1 MNRNIVVTG
10 AGKGLG
16 YCIAEKHLEQGDS
29 VLALEYRISPELDGL
44 AVRYPRLSVSRCDV
58 SSTET
63 VDGALA
69 PLLRAK
75 TPVDILYNVAGIYFP
90 DDTVPLEQ
98 TLIDRC
104 LTLYNVN
111 ALGQLRV
118 MAALSPLLHEGS
130 VILNITSEA
139 GSVGACV
146 RTSEYG
152 YCMSKA
158 AANMGSK
165 LFSNQ
170 VSGRGIRVFC
180 VHPGW
185 LKTDM
190 GGQGAL
196 RSSCAITPRQ
206 SAEALLKIAQA
217 PASIPADVMYLDYK
231 GDPLVW

>member
-1 MNRNIVVTG
+1 MNKNIVVTG

-16 YCIAEKHLEQGDS
+16 YCIAKKHLEQGDS
-29 VLALEYRISPELDGL
+29 VLALEYRITPQLAALSEQHLNLFISP
-44 AVRYPRLSVSRCDV
+44 CDV
-58 SSTET
+58 SSTPKVTE
-63 VDGALA
+63 ALSIF
-69 PLLRAK
+69 RQQS

-90 DDTVPLEQ
+90 DDTVPLEKSD
-98 TLIDRC
+98 IDRC

-118 MAALSPLLHEGS
+118 IAALSDLFCSGS

-139 GSVGACV
+139 GSIGACS

-165 LFSNQ
+165 IFSNQ
-170 VSGRGIRVFC
+170 LKDRGVRVFC
-180 VHPGW
+180 AHPGW

-190 GGQGAL
+190 GGMGAL
-196 RSSCAITPRQ
+196 LSDNSITPEQ
-206 SAEALLKIAQA
+206 SADALIRIAQNPDA
-217 PASIPADVMYLDYK
+217 IPVEVMYLDYQ
-231 GDPLVW
+231 GNPLCW